1 MAQQPYWSKA
11 SLLSGIHDHIQL
23 DAPQTV
29 GLLWTS
35 DQLGAETS
43 IWQHTTLPIDRHL
56 CPRQDSNQQSQ
67 QASGRRPMPQ
77 TARPVGSAFRKYTS
91 DISH

>member
-1 MAQQPYWSKA
+1 MWPFIFYEIFFFTMAQQPYWSKA

-43 IWQHTTLPIDRHL
+43 I
-56 CPRQDSNQQSQ
+56 
-67 QASGRRPMPQ
+67 
-77 TARPVGSAFRKYTS
+77 
-91 DISH
+91 